1 MCAILTSNPNLTP
14 VAGNVEGKRF
24 VATSSYVFVL
34 PGHTDNLYA
43 VDILAEM
50 MESAMASSPLEND
63 LGITAPASTLV
74 SAGDFNPPM
83 APARE
88 RFSWAL
94 YDFANTVFS
103 MNIAT
108 LYFAA
113 WLVADL
119 GHSNTLYA
127 IVNGIASALVVVS
140 IPVFGAISD
149 ATQRRKPWVVT
160 FTLLACL
167 STVLMA
173 ILGQTGLPLIG
184 EGIRAVGV
192 SSVTNPGLA
201 LIGVLI
207 AFTIANYTYQGA
219 QPFYNA
225 MMSELVPV
233 DHRGRLSGIGTAFG
247 YIGSITGVILTFPF
261 FTGSMPLLGALP
273 DGVTSALRTVVPF
286 TSHGGRVSTFVPTAI
301 LFLLFSLPL
310 FLFCRDHNVFHGRK
324 RVAWRE
330 AFRDVGRTLK
340 EAKQYPGTLRFILT
354 SFLYQDAMGTIIAN
368 MALYAIFAMG
378 FTRGSE
384 ATLFVILTV
393 PAVIGSFAIGRLVD
407 VFGPKRTLSWVL
419 MAWIVLLVAMIAAP
433 SRTAFWGVGAAI
445 GLIYGGVSTA
455 ERPLLLSLVPDV
467 EAGRFFSLMV
477 LSSRAAAVVGPF
489 VWALAVD
496 GLKPSFGTGI
506 AYRAGVATVAVGM
519 ALAVLMLRGVPDRFT
534 RSTAS

>member
-1 MCAILTSNPNLTP
+1 METAITGSLLSGSEPG
-14 VAGNVEGKRF
+14 AERVE
-24 VATSSYVFVL
+24 A
-34 PGHTDNLYA
+34 
-43 VDILAEM
+43 
-50 MESAMASSPLEND
+50 
-63 LGITAPASTLV
+63 TAP
-74 SAGDFNPPM
+74 GDLNPPM
-83 APARE
+83 ARFRE

-108 LYFAA
+108 LYFSA
-113 WLVADL
+113 WLIADL

-127 IVNGIASALVVVS
+127 TVNGIASAMVVFS

-149 ATQRRKPWVVT
+149 ATQRRKPWVVG
-160 FTLLACL
+160 FTLIACIATAL
-167 STVLMA
+167 IAV
-173 ILGQTGLPLIG
+173 LGQLGLPMIG
-184 EGIRAVGV
+184 EGVTGFGTTPQM
-192 SSVTNPGLA
+192 SSGIA
-201 LIGVLI
+201 LFGVLA

-233 DHRGRLSGIGTAFG
+233 DHRGRLSGMGAAFG
-247 YIGSITGVILTFPF
+247 YVGSITGVVLTFPF
-261 FTGSMPLLGALP
+261 FTGSMPIIGAIP
-273 DGVTSALRTVVPF
+273 EKVVHFLRTAVPF
-286 TSHGGRVSTFVPTAI
+286 TAHGGRVSTFIPTAV

-310 FLFCRDHNVFHGRK
+310 FIFCRDHNVIHGRK
-324 RVAWRE
+324 RIAWRE
-330 AFRDVGRTLK
+330 AFADVRNTLS

-378 FTRGSE
+378 FVKGSE

-393 PAVIGSFAIGRLVD
+393 PAVIGAYGIGKLVD
-407 VFGPKRTLSWVL
+407 RFGPKRTLSWVL
-419 MAWIVLLVAMIAAP
+419 AGWIVLLLAMIIAP
-433 SRTAFWGVGAAI
+433 SRNIFWIVGACI

-496 GLKPSFGTGI
+496 GLTPVFGRGV
-506 AYRAGVATVAVGM
+506 AYRAGVLTVAIGM
-519 ALAVLMLRGVPDRFT
+519 ALALWALRRVPDNFAGAPRK
-534 RSTAS
+534 

>member
-1 MCAILTSNPNLTP
+1 METAITDSLLSTTEP
-14 VAGNVEGKRF
+14 AERVE
-24 VATSSYVFVL
+24 V
-34 PGHTDNLYA
+34 TD
-43 VDILAEM
+43 
-50 MESAMASSPLEND
+50 
-63 LGITAPASTLV
+63 
-74 SAGDFNPPM
+74 AGDLNPPM
-83 APARE
+83 AKFRE

-108 LYFAA
+108 LYFSA
-113 WLVADL
+113 WLIADL

-127 IVNGIASALVVVS
+127 TANGIASAMVVFS

-149 ATQRRKPWVVT
+149 ATQRRKPWVVG
-160 FTLLACL
+160 FTLLACIATAL
-167 STVLMA
+167 IAV
-173 ILGQTGLPLIG
+173 LGQLGLPLIG
-184 EGIRAVGV
+184 EG
-192 SSVTNPGLA
+192 VTGSIATSQTSTGIA
-201 LIGVLI
+201 LFGVLA

-233 DHRGRLSGIGTAFG
+233 DHRGRLSGLGAALG
-247 YIGSITGVILTFPF
+247 YVGSITGVILTFPF
-261 FTGSMPLLGALP
+261 FTGSMPIIGAVP
-273 DGVTSALRTVVPF
+273 DKVVHFLRTAIPF
-286 TSHGGRVSTFVPTAI
+286 TSHGGRVSTFVPTAL

-310 FLFCRDHNVFHGRK
+310 FIFCRDHNVVHGRK
-324 RVAWRE
+324 RIAWRE
-330 AFRDVGRTLK
+330 AFADVRNTIS
-340 EAKQYPGTLRFILT
+340 EARQYPGTLRFILT

-378 FTRGSE
+378 FTKGSE

-393 PAVIGSFAIGRLVD
+393 PAVIGAYGIGKLVD
-407 VFGPKRTLSWVL
+407 RIGPKKSLTWVL
-419 MAWIVLLVAMIAAP
+419 AGWIVLLVAMIAAP
-433 SRTAFWGVGAAI
+433 SRSVFWIVGACI

-496 GLKPSFGTGI
+496 GLTPVFGRGV
-506 AYRAGVATVAVGM
+506 AYRAGVLTVAIGM
-519 ALAVLMLRGVPDRFT
+519 SLALWALRRVPDNFVRAA
-534 RSTAS
+534 R

>member
-1 MCAILTSNPNLTP
+1 
-14 VAGNVEGKRF
+14 
-24 VATSSYVFVL
+24 
-34 PGHTDNLYA
+34 
-43 VDILAEM
+43 
-50 MESAMASSPLEND
+50 MASVTAGVSSKSQRPDISLEE
-63 LGITAPASTLV
+63 SE
-74 SAGDFNPPM
+74 AGDFNPPL
-83 APARE
+83 APLRE
-88 RFSWAL
+88 RLGWAL

-127 IVNGIASALVVVS
+127 LVNGIASALVVVS

-149 ATQRRKPWVVT
+149 ATQRRKPWVVG
-160 FTLLACL
+160 FTIIACVC
-167 STVLMA
+167 TVIMA

-184 EGIRAVGV
+184 EGVATGGAKGFIPPA
-192 SSVTNPGLA
+192 LA
-201 LIGVLI
+201 LTGVLV
-207 AFTIANYTYQGA
+207 AFIIANYAYQGA

-233 DHRGRLSGIGTAFG
+233 DHRGRLSGMGSALG
-247 YIGSITGVILTFPF
+247 YIGSITGVLLTFPF
-261 FTGSMPLLGALP
+261 FTGQLPILGEVPAR
-273 DGVTSALRTVVPF
+273 VIAFLRTAVPF
-286 TSHGGRVSTFVPTAI
+286 TSHGGRVSTFVPTAL

-310 FLFCRDHNVFHGRK
+310 FVFCRDHNAVHGKK
-324 RVAWRE
+324 RIAWRE
-330 AFRDVGRTLK
+330 AFRDVRNTLNESK
-340 EAKQYPGTLRFILT
+340 RYPGTMRFILT

-378 FTRGSE
+378 FVKGSE

-393 PAVIGSFAIGRLVD
+393 PAVVGAYGIGRLVD
-407 VFGPKRTLSWVL
+407 RFGPKRTLSWVL
-419 MAWIVLLVAMIAAP
+419 AGWIVLLVAMIAAP
-433 SRTAFWGVGAAI
+433 SRGSFWIVGACI
-445 GLIYGGVSTA
+445 GLIYGGVATA

-496 GLKPSFGTGI
+496 GLSPSMGVGF
-506 AYRAGVATVAVGM
+506 AYRAGVFTVAVGM
-519 ALAVLMLRGVPDRFT
+519 ALAFWMLRGVPDNFVPAGKT
-534 RSTAS
+534 K